1 MSMSDELSEL
11 IPGLRSWALKFSGP
25 HYDVDD
31 LVSDTVIDILEH
43 PWKWVPERGP
53 LRNLM
58 FSMLRNRSM
67 DAKRFYHRQYRQR
80 FRQYLRQEAPLYI
93 TELPED
99 EPEAVDW
106 KGKVEQCLGEIPKGP
121 AEAFRL
127 FAIEG
132 KSINEVAQSLAVS
145 PDNAK
150 SMIYRARLKLRL
162 RLKSA

>member
-1 MSMSDELSEL
+1 VSLSDELSEVL
-11 IPGLRSWALKFSGP
+11 PGLRSWALKFSGP

-31 LVSDTVIDILEH
+31 LVSDTMIDILEH

-58 FSMLRNRSM
+58 FSMVRNRSM
-67 DAKRFYHRQYRQR
+67 DAKRGYYRGYRQL
-80 FRQYLRQEAPLYI
+80 FRQHLRHGIPLYVMDQPD
-93 TELPED
+93 E

-106 KGKVEQCLGEIPKGP
+106 KGKIEQCLEEISKGP
-121 AEAFRL
+121 AQAFRL

-132 KSINEVAQSLAVS
+132 KSIEEVAQTLAVS
-145 PDNAK
+145 RHNAK
-150 SMIYRARLKLRL
+150 SMIHRARVKLRL